1 MAARDG
7 GADEANDARES
18 ESSKCADGARTAVGA
33 RGRVGTAKAW
43 LAKGTDR
50 VKTALRAKT
59 RAAVRRVKLELLEQ
73 FPPADVWFEHM
84 ERLEEVAAFEAAE
97 RERAAAVA
105 DASSDGVGA
114 ATSTWEDVGEPEASV
129 ASVASVAGSE
139 DVIDAS
145 VDVEELDVDFE
156 RCALSPCEAS
166 TSYDE
171 NDYVFDD
178 EDGDDHGMDEHR
190 VVVVPRALA
199 LDGALPQSNAVSFVP
214 PPKATRALKLT
225 GKVIDSSKANIFWA
239 GARSRTEFDFA
250 RDAPV
255 VRVTPS
261 SPASPE
267 CPIPSPPHGTDAQKT
282 AHAETPPWYLK
293 RLDRESRE
301 LAKTARTLIDWTT
314 DLFDVSAADADAST
328 TESQPDA
335 DVAVRRKTKMENV
348 WINVGECDLVI
359 TVPSSDCEKCE

>member
-1 MAARDG
+1 MTARDG
-7 GADEANDARES
+7 GVEAENVARVRES
-18 ESSKCADGARTAVGA
+18 SQSAEGASTANGARARLGLGA
-33 RGRVGTAKAW
+33 AKAW
-43 LAKGTDR
+43 LAGKASR
-50 VKTALRAKT
+50 AKIAVRAKT
-59 RAAVRRVKLELLEQ
+59 KAVVRRVKLELREQ
-73 FPPADVWFEHM
+73 FPPPDVWFEHM

-97 RERAAAVA
+97 RERATAVVES
-105 DASSDGVGA
+105 SSDGVGA
-114 ATSTWEDVGEPEASV
+114 ATSTPEDVGEPE

-145 VDVEELDVDFE
+145 ADVEELNLDFE

-171 NDYVFDD
+171 NDYVFDE
-178 EDGDDHGMDEHR
+178 EDGDDHGTDEHR
-190 VVVVPRALA
+190 VVVVPRALG
-199 LDGALPQSNAVSFVP
+199 LDGALPQSNTVSFVP
-214 PPKATRALKLT
+214 PPKALKLT
-225 GKVIDSSKANIFWA
+225 GKVIDSSKANTFWA
-239 GARSRTEFDFA
+239 GARSRTGFDFS

-267 CPIPSPPHGTDAQKT
+267 CPIPSPPHAEKT

-314 DLFDVSAADADAST
+314 DLFDVSAPDADAPT
-328 TESQPDA
+328 TESHLDA
-335 DVAVRRKTKMENV
+335 DVTVNSKTKMENV

-359 TVPSSDCEKCE
+359 AVPSSNCEKCE

>member
-1 MAARDG
+1 MTARDG
-7 GADEANDARES
+7 GVEAENVARVRES
-18 ESSKCADGARTAVGA
+18 SQSAEGASTANGARARLGLGA
-33 RGRVGTAKAW
+33 AKAW
-43 LAKGTDR
+43 LAGKASR
-50 VKTALRAKT
+50 AKIAVRAKT
-59 RAAVRRVKLELLEQ
+59 KAVVRRVKLELREQ
-73 FPPADVWFEHM
+73 FPPPDVWFEHM

-97 RERAAAVA
+97 RERAAAVVERRVMVSA
-105 DASSDGVGA
+105 RRRRRRK
-114 ATSTWEDVGEPEASV
+114 TSANRRLQSLRSR
-129 ASVASVAGSE
+129 ASE

-171 NDYVFDD
+171 NDYVFDE
-178 EDGDDHGMDEHR
+178 EDGDDHGTDEHR

-199 LDGALPQSNAVSFVP
+199 LDGALPQSNTVSFVP

-225 GKVIDSSKANIFWA
+225 GKVIDSSKANTFWA
-239 GARSRTEFDFA
+239 GARSRTEFDFS

-267 CPIPSPPHGTDAQKT
+267 CPIPSPPHAEKT

-314 DLFDVSAADADAST
+314 DLFDVSAADADAPT
-328 TESQPDA
+328 TESHPTQTSP
-335 DVAVRRKTKMENV
+335 
-348 WINVGECDLVI
+348 
-359 TVPSSDCEKCE
+359 